1 MLDKE
6 FFGSTTIG
14 ERGQVVIP
22 IEARKALN
30 VEKGEKLLVFGVH
43 KDTIVITKLSSFKKM
58 SAEMAKRQKDIEGML
73 EKL

>member
-22 IEARKALN
+22 IEARKALGI
-30 VEKGEKLLVFGVH
+30 EKGEKLLVFGVH
-43 KDTIVITKLSSFKKM
+43 KNAIVITKLSSFKKM
-58 SAEMAKRQKDIEGML
+58 SKEMANRQKEIEDIL
-73 EKL
+73 KKS